1 MGHVHVEVDHR
12 GVATVTIDHPPI
24 NLMTQA
30 VFVELLKT
38 GVALATDDAVR
49 VVVLRSASSEW
60 FIAHYDVESILE
72 LPRDRTPAA
81 ELGAFHQMCEAYRT
95 MPKPTIVML
104 EGRVGGGGSELALSC
119 DMRFATPGAVLS
131 QPEVALGIIPGG
143 SGTVRLPRLVGRG
156 RAMEV
161 ILSCDDI
168 TAATAEKW
176 GWVNRVLPADEIADF
191 VDRLAA
197 RIASFPPHAVAAA
210 KASVLRA
217 EAGVEEQLLAEA
229 AAFNDTLSSDETNEL
244 MRRFLAEGGQ
254 TPEVE
259 RDLGRFAGE
268 FAREDPVGE

>member
-1 MGHVHVEVDHR
+1 
-12 GVATVTIDHPPI
+12 
-24 NLMTQA
+24 
-30 VFVELLKT
+30 
-38 GVALATDDAVR
+38 
-49 VVVLRSASSEW
+49 
-60 FIAHYDVESILE
+60 
-72 LPRDRTPAA
+72 
-81 ELGAFHQMCEAYRT
+81 
-95 MPKPTIVML
+95 
-104 EGRVGGGGSELALSC
+104 
-119 DMRFATPGAVLS
+119 
-131 QPEVALGIIPGG
+131 
-143 SGTVRLPRLVGRG
+143 
-156 RAMEV
+156 MEV